1 MHDDLRRARAAA
13 LPAESGIASWFTGAD
28 LADSFAI
35 TLPSSAT
42 RDVLALSRFLLGD
55 PAPWFT
61 VLLGLRDGIVRLF
74 GIKTRQQI
82 REAPRVEN
90 EDRIDFF
97 RIRSVSGTEVIVGDD
112 DKHLDFRASI
122 LLRRRDAE
130 SSDELLMTTA
140 VHCHNLPGRTYLAV
154 ILPFHRLIVRS
165 MLNRAARR
173 GWPS

>member
-1 MHDDLRRARAAA
+1 MDDGLRRARAAA
-13 LPAESGIASWFTGAD
+13 LPAESGIASWFAGSD

-35 TLPSSAT
+35 TLPSSGT
-42 RDVLALSRFLLGD
+42 RDVLVLSRFVLAD

-61 VLLGLRDGIVRLF
+61 ALLRLRDGIVRLF
-74 GIKTRQQI
+74 GVKTTRQL
-82 REAPRVEN
+82 RSASRAGN

-97 RIRSVSGTEVIVGDD
+97 RILSVSDSEVIVGEDD
-112 DKHLDFRASI
+112 RHLDFRASI
-122 LLRRRDAE
+122 LLRRREAE
-130 SSDELLMTTA
+130 SGDELLMTTA
-140 VHCHNLPGRTYLAV
+140 VHCHNLLGRTYLAI